1 MGARSRGSRIHPSF
15 LMTGFFPRWHM
26 CEMDV
31 GYLEWEGSDGGPYKE
46 LGHRQVGPTHTCLL
60 AGLGQESGSARLAQI
75 SAV

>member
-1 MGARSRGSRIHPSF
+1 
-15 LMTGFFPRWHM
+15 MTGFLPLWHM